1 MCDLIEGSV
10 TFTGPSGAFHELYD
24 GWNRLRTAR
33 AMYLEPPQMGY
44 FGNLDS
50 ERRFDDSAPAVARLH
65 HKWEPGVPVAERF
78 QVEMALLQLPI
89 LVEAEHRVGL
99 SAGGGPGVGGGPPS
113 VTLDPA
119 AIAAVDT
126 DAVKGSASGSR
137 VAVIDTGDLLGKYMM
152 SDFTGGLAG
161 PMPADDIVGHG
172 TAVAEVIR
180 QVNPR
185 SDVNALR
192 AVNAQKGGSYE
203 LLCAMTYALW
213 SGMFDLVNVSL
224 SAQGTNTCMTVLGG
238 SLDMVLDICQ
248 NNGITPPQIV
258 AAAGNTTTGQ
268 AFGYPASLPRTT
280 VVQAWDFSR
289 SPTNY
294 NVPVPSSHQP
304 VHATGGDT
312 TDAFGTITDGAG
324 AVEPIYG
331 TSFAAAVATALL
343 VP

>member
-1 MCDLIEGSV
+1 M
-10 TFTGPSGAFHELYD
+10 TFTGPFGALHELHD
-24 GWNRLRTAR
+24 GWDRLRTAR

-44 FGNLDS
+44 LGHLES
-50 ERRFDDSAPAVARLH
+50 ERPFDDRAPAVARVH
-65 HKWEPGVPVAERF
+65 HKWELGVPVAERL
-78 QVEMALLQLPI
+78 QAEMILHQLPI

-99 SAGGGPGVGGGPPS
+99 SAGGGPGGGGGIPS
-113 VTLDPA
+113 VALDPA
-119 AIAAVDT
+119 ALAAVDT
-126 DAVKGSASGSR
+126 DAVKGSAPGPR
-137 VAVIDTGDLLGKYMM
+137 VAVIDTGDLLGKPTM

-161 PMPADDIVGHG
+161 PMPADDVVGHG

-180 QVNPR
+180 QVNTN
-185 SDVNALR
+185 SDVSALR

-213 SGMFDLVNVSL
+213 SGMFDVVNVSL

-238 SLDMVLDICQ
+238 SLDMVLDICH
-248 NNGITPPQIV
+248 NNGVIPPQIV

-268 AFGYPASLPRTT
+268 AFGYPASLPGST

-289 SPTNY
+289 SPTTY
-294 NVPVPSSHQP
+294 NVAVPSTHQP
-304 VHATGGDT
+304 VHATGGDAADT
-312 TDAFGTITDGAG
+312 FGTITDGAG
-324 AVEPIYG
+324 NVEPIYG